1 MSKNRIWLS
10 IIKLFIRKKRVSIE
24 PDKINRVLI
33 LRLGAMG
40 DVLRTTPLLRELR
53 RALPNAKI
61 DYLVGEYAKPVLEGN
76 PNIDE
81 IIGMGGKLYGISIST
96 LIGFYKMS
104 RIIRRRRYD
113 LIINLEP
120 HYLSQLF
127 ALSCGIPISIGWDRY
142 GEGFSL
148 NNKVEYDGSSNEIE
162 KGLEL
167 MKFFGV
173 KSKDTRLDL
182 YLSKHDIESADRFV
196 RRYKLKNRA
205 VIGMAPGASKNE
217 MAEEAQ
223 RRWPIENYREISKR
237 LVRMGYY
244 LIFFGGKYDRGLIRQ
259 AVRGLDKNSYT
270 DTSGKTTI
278 KEAAALIGRCNL
290 FIAHDSG
297 PMHIAAA
304 MNVPIIAMFG
314 PTSPRR
320 AAPMTKDSYI
330 LYKKKENEPEKYDV
344 WGRYINCDRETYM
357 ERIKVNDVLRLVNR
371 VLTTHHNKNKFITN
385 KSLYKNKRSKNGR
398 LLR

>member
-1 MSKNRIWLS
+1 MPKRILLS
-10 IIKLFIRKKRVSIE
+10 RIIKLFIRKKRVRID
-24 PDKINRVLI
+24 PHKINRVLI

-61 DYLVGEYAKPVLEGN
+61 DYLVGNYAKPVLDGN

-104 RIIRRRRYD
+104 RIIRHRRYD

-127 ALSCGIPISIGWDRY
+127 VLSCGIPISIGWDRY

-162 KGLEL
+162 KGLEI

-182 YLSKHDIESADRFV
+182 YLSKHNIEFADRFV

-205 VIGMAPGASKNE
+205 VIGMAPGA
-217 MAEEAQ
+217 
-223 RRWPIENYREISKR
+223 
-237 LVRMGYY
+237 
-244 LIFFGGKYDRGLIRQ
+244 
-259 AVRGLDKNSYT
+259 NS
-270 DTSGKTTI
+270 
-278 KEAAALIGRCNL
+278 
-290 FIAHDSG
+290 
-297 PMHIAAA
+297 
-304 MNVPIIAMFG
+304 
-314 PTSPRR
+314 
-320 AAPMTKDSYI
+320 
-330 LYKKKENEPEKYDV
+330 
-344 WGRYINCDRETYM
+344 
-357 ERIKVNDVLRLVNR
+357 
-371 VLTTHHNKNKFITN
+371 
-385 KSLYKNKRSKNGR
+385 
-398 LLR
+398 